1 MTIGTFGDDIVFEVS
16 DGKILTIDKFSR
28 TSKAN
33 YAEHK
38 VVNDVAILEFL
49 GRELEV
55 IKFKVLLSRE
65 LGISDLLMEAHKFR
79 QKCWDGTAEFFSLNG
94 HLYTEHKMVITDV
107 GEDVPYFDGRGRHIV
122 TELDLTLK
130 EYREHLQNDN

>member
-16 DGKILTIDKFSR
+16 AGKILTIDKFSR

-38 VVNDVAILEFL
+38 VVNNPAILEFL

-55 IKFKVLLSRE
+55 IKFTVLLSRE
-65 LGISDLLMEAHKFR
+65 LGISDLLQEAHKFR
-79 QKCWDGTAEFFSLNG
+79 QKLWDGTAEFFSLNG
-94 HLYTEHKMVITDV
+94 HLYTENKMVITDV
-107 GEDVPYFDGRGRHIV
+107 GEDVKYFDGRGRHIV